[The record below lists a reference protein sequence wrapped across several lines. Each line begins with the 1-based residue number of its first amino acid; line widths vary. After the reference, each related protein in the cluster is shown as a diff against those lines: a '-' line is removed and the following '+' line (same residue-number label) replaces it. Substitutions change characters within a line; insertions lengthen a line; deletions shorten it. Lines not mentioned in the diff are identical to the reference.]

1 MPPVLLMLRAIMFH
15 SAAWVDAD
23 GSPTVVLLSEPPEM
37 SITVA
42 ARVTCFSVIP
52 GAVPRGHPDP
62 VVPAT
67 LLTDA
72 PAEVNVTV
80 ESAEPVGMEITAAI
94 IAMQN
99 AVLDRDRSFT
109 PWRVD

>member
-1 MPPVLLMLRAIMFH
+1 
-15 SAAWVDAD
+15 
-23 GSPTVVLLSEPPEM
+23 M

-72 PAEVNVTV
+72 PAEVDVTI

-109 PWRVD
+109 PWRVDGFIAIFFPFMVHTCEMVVDVCRFERSTAVGSVPR